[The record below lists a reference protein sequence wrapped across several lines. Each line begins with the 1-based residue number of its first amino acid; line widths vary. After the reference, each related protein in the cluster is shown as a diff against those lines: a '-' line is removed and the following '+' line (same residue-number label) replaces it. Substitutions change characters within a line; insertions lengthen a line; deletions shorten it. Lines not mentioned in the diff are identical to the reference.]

1 MDDYGVSPF
10 QMMRILGPVI
20 VIGPV
25 LVAMLVSGPFVLY
38 PIARWRQH
46 RSGITDPQ
54 LGLKS
59 ALEYFRMIAFQLGLL
74 GALMIVYAMLSKMPG
89 DAKGD
94 LYRAGFGLF
103 VPTAI
108 LFAVHHAML
117 RTTNQ
122 VQFTGPRRLFA
133 GYNLVITGLCGMVA
147 FILVFEALFAKG
159 SSGDF
164 GRFAGAALVV
174 YGGAWAACGIQFATL
189 VRDDTTA
196 PPPVPLPPREVAASM
211 PVPTPTPGLPSL
223 GGGAFPPVDKT

>member
-10 QMMRILGPVI
+10 QMIRILGPVI
-20 VIGPV
+20 VIGPM
-25 LVAMLVSGPFVLY
+25 LLAMLVSGPFVLY

-59 ALEYFRMIAFQLGLL
+59 ALEYFRMLAFQLGLL
-74 GALMIVYAMLSKMPG
+74 GALLIVYAMLSKMPG

-94 LYRAGFGLF
+94 LYRTGFGLF

-117 RTTNQ
+117 RNTNQ
-122 VQFTGPRRLFA
+122 AQFSGPRRLFA
-133 GYNLVITGLCGMVA
+133 GYNLVITGLSGMVS

-174 YGGAWAACGIQFATL
+174 YGGAWAGCGIQFGKL
-189 VRDDTTA
+189 VRDDATA
-196 PPPVPLPPREVAASM
+196 PPAVPPPARDPAAS
-211 PVPTPTPGLPSL
+211 PPPAAPTPGLPSL
-223 GGGAFPPVDKT
+223 GGGSFPPVDRS

>member
-20 VIGPV
+20 VIGPM
-25 LVAMLVSGPFVLY
+25 LLAMLVSGPFVLY

-59 ALEYFRMIAFQLGLL
+59 ALEYFRMLAFQLGLL
-74 GALMIVYAMLSKMPG
+74 GVLLIVYAMLSKMPG
-89 DAKGD
+89 EEKGD
-94 LYRAGFGLF
+94 LYRTGFGLF

-117 RTTNQ
+117 RKTNQ
-122 VQFTGPRRLFA
+122 AQFTGPRRLFS
-133 GYNLVITGLCGMVA
+133 GYNLVITGLCGMLA

-164 GRFAGAALVV
+164 GRFAAAALVV
-174 YGGAWAACGIQFATL
+174 YGGAWAACGIQFAKL
-189 VRDDTTA
+189 VRDDATAPPAA
-196 PPPVPLPPREVAASM
+196 PPPVRDQAAS
-211 PVPTPTPGLPSL
+211 PPPAAPTSGLPSL
-223 GGGAFPPVDKT
+223 GGGSFPPVDRP